1 MMILHK
7 IRQFAKK
14 EDGSY
19 SAEAMLLFP
28 LMAWAYIGM
37 FIFFDAYRQQNV
49 NLKASY
55 TVGDMLSRETDL
67 INDAY
72 LDGMNKVLDYLT
84 YSRHDTYLRVTV
96 VYYDADTD
104 KHMLV
109 WSEGTRG
116 KPSLNQEE
124 VTAQLTPHIPIMADT
139 DTAIV
144 VETWAAY
151 EPIATVGI
159 PPRSFDNI
167 VVTSPRFAPQLNF
180 EGYGDGTGTTHD
192 DGTDSGSGL

>member
-1 MMILHK
+1 MRILNR
-7 IRQFAKK
+7 IRRFGRD
-14 EDGSY
+14 ENGSY
-19 SAEAMLLFP
+19 SLEAMLLFP
-28 LMAWAYIGM
+28 IMAWAYIGM

-55 TVGDMLSRETDL
+55 TISDMLSRETEL
-67 INDAY
+67 INMAY

-84 YSRHDTYLRVTV
+84 YSRFDTYLRVTV
-96 VYYDADTD
+96 VYYDADID
-104 KHMLV
+104 RHILV
-109 WSEGTRG
+109 WSEGTRN

-124 VTAQLTPHIPIMADT
+124 VEEQLSPHIPIMADT

-151 EPIATVGI
+151 EPIASVGI
-159 PPRSFDNI
+159 PPVSFENI

-180 EGYGDGTGTTHD
+180 EGYGDGTGTPHTDPAD
-192 DGTDSGSGL
+192 DTGL